1 MFLFKKNEL
10 NFSFSSVLILIIRLI
25 IRKFELFEFFPW
37 MALFSLWACE
47 KG

>member
-25 IRKFELFEFFPW
+25 IRKFELFEFFP
-37 MALFSLWACE
+37 
-47 KG
+47 